1 MKVRYRSV
9 NMSAFKRQFE
19 MLNSISS
26 MGITGTVVG
35 VSGLVITAD
44 GFPVPV
50 GSRCAIRR
58 RLAEPLEAEVV
69 GFQSGKAIV
78 MPYGELSGVAPGDKI
93 ECISVSQ
100 QIPVG
105 DQLLGRVINGFGEP
119 MDFDR
124 PLLTA
129 QYYPLENSAP
139 DAIRRKRVTEPI
151 GTGIRA
157 IDSLLTVGKGQR
169 MGIFAGPG
177 VGKSILLGMIA
188 RYSSADVIVIGLVG
202 ERGREVRDFIERDL
216 GEQGRKRSVVVVS
229 TSDQS
234 PVLRIRATLSAISIA
249 EYFRDEDKDVL
260 LLIDSLT
267 RLAMA
272 QRQIGLAAG
281 EPPATKGY
289 TPSVFSLLPKLL
301 ERAGQSYNG
310 SITGFYTVLVEG
322 DDITEPIS
330 DAVRG
335 ILDGHLWLARSL
347 ANKGHYP
354 AISILESIS
363 RTMPDIVDE
372 QHLQAALRLKRM
384 ITIYTEMED
393 MINIGA
399 YVPGSNPEVDI
410 AIKMYPAIEKFLQ
423 QGMKEYSNAD
433 DARRML
439 IKLADMIENEQ
450 SNISKQNGNRVS
462 QVA

>member
-1 MKVRYRSV
+1 MTVFDK
-9 NMSAFKRQFE
+9 QFE
-19 MLNSISS
+19 MLNGMSS
-26 MGITGTVVG
+26 LKVIGTVVG
-35 VSGLVITAD
+35 VSGLVVTAED
-44 GFPVPV
+44 FPVPI
-50 GSRCAIRR
+50 GSRCAIIR
-58 RLAEPLEAEVV
+58 RLSEPLEAEVV
-69 GFQSGKAIV
+69 GFQNSKAIV
-78 MPYGELSGVAPGDKI
+78 MPYGELTGVAPGDKI
-93 ECISVSQ
+93 ECRAESQ
-100 QIPVG
+100 QIAVG
-105 DQLLGRVINGFGEP
+105 EQLLGRVIDGFGKP

-129 QYYPLENSAP
+129 EYYPLENSAP
-139 DAIRRKRVTEPI
+139 DAIKRKRVTEPI

-177 VGKSILLGMIA
+177 VGKSILMGMIA

-216 GEQGRKRSVVVVS
+216 GEEGRKRSVVVVS

-234 PVLRIRATLSAISIA
+234 PVLRIRATLGAISIA
-249 EYFRDEDKDVL
+249 EYFRDKGKDVL
-260 LLIDSLT
+260 LLVDSLT

-272 QRQIGLAAG
+272 QRQIGLAVG

-301 ERAGQSYNG
+301 ERAGQSHRG

-335 ILDGHLWLARSL
+335 ILDGHLWLSRNL

-372 QHLQAALRLKRM
+372 EHFSAALKVKRL

-399 YVPGSNPEVDI
+399 YVPGSNPEVDV
-410 AIKMYPAIEKFLQ
+410 AIKIYPAIEQFLR

-433 DARRML
+433 DAQRKL
-439 IKLADMIENEQ
+439 IELAAMIDKEQ
-450 SNISKQNGNRVS
+450 SNSNSNRQTGNKVS